1 VGVAFTEL
9 VPKLRFNEPVRN
21 LPSHPAGHC
30 AEEKMVLQFAR
41 VYREAFPRLHRGT
54 TRMRAALARQI
65 PVNGYGIADLV
76 AVCWEPVSD
85 DAGTPAL
92 DLETFLCEAQP
103 VIRAFELKL
112 RDWRKALKQ
121 AHRYR
126 FFAHAAI
133 VVLPP
138 ECCALARRFLDTFQA
153 LEVGL
158 WSFDA
163 VSGRIT
169 SYFTPR
175 PRRPVDTRCQLKA
188 LRLVARASKALPI
201 V

>member
-1 VGVAFTEL
+1 M
-9 VPKLRFNEPVRN
+9 VPKFKFSEPVRN
-21 LPSHPAGHC
+21 LPNHPAGRC
-30 AEEKMVLQFAR
+30 AEERMASRFATKYHS
-41 VYREAFPRLHRGT
+41 VFPSLHHGT
-54 TRMRAALARQI
+54 TRTYTAMARQI
-65 PVNGYGIADLV
+65 PVNGYGIADFV
-76 AVCWEPVSD
+76 AVNWEHDVWNCKSGRL
-85 DAGTPAL
+85 AVQ
-92 DLETFLCEAQP
+92 TFVDEARP
-103 VIRAFELKL
+103 VIRAFEMKL
-112 RDWRKALKQ
+112 HDWRKALKQ

-138 ECCALARRFLDTFQA
+138 EGCALAIKSLDTFQL

-163 VSGRIT
+163 ASGQINAF
-169 SYFTPR
+169 YTPR
-175 PRRPVDTRCQLKA
+175 PCQPVDTRHQLKA

>member
-1 VGVAFTEL
+1 
-9 VPKLRFNEPVRN
+9 
-21 LPSHPAGHC
+21 
-30 AEEKMVLQFAR
+30 MVSQFAR
-41 VYREAFPRLHRGT
+41 VYQTAFLSVHRGT
-54 TRMRAALARQI
+54 ARTQTAMARQV
-65 PVNGYGIADLV
+65 PVNGYGIADFV
-76 AVCWEPVSD
+76 AVNWKPSAAKSRAV
-85 DAGTPAL
+85 AL
-92 DLETFLCEAQP
+92 DAQVFACEAKP
-103 VIRAFELKL
+103 VIRAFEFKL

-138 ECCALARRFLDTFQA
+138 DCCALARRFLDTFDA

-163 VSGRIT
+163 ASGRVT

-175 PRRPVDTRCQLKA
+175 PHRPIDTRCQLKA

-201 V
+201 A